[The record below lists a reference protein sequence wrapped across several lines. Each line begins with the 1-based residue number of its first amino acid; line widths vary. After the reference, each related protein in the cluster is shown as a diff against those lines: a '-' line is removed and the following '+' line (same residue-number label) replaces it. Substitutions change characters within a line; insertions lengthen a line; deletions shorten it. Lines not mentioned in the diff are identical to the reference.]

1 MKETHIPVIKFKRDK
16 YGDEL
21 MVDVVTLDAIRKS
34 KGFQKVLRQSF
45 YGVMLTTGGSGEVE
59 VDGVAGS
66 ARKGL
71 VAFARPGDVC
81 TVRED
86 NGLTALELIFER
98 DFLLSFFNDPH
109 FLDSLPYY
117 SHLRPSPYLVLD
129 ESLYN
134 KIVGLFVEIQIEIA
148 NERDVHLLRAL
159 LYEVLVLLQR
169 AFPIETKKPVNAE
182 SRVVRFQEL
191 VNEHF
196 ATETGVDFYADKLC
210 VTPNYL
216 NRIVQRTLG
225 QTTKAYIQSRRI
237 DEAKHLLRYSA
248 MPIGLI
254 SDRLHFDTPSYFVRA
269 FTKVTGQTPLQFRNC
284 PEK

>member
-1 MKETHIPVIKFKRDK
+1 MKETHIPVIKFRRDK

-21 MVDVVTLDAIRKS
+21 MVDVVTLDTIRKS
-34 KGFQKVLRQSF
+34 KGFQEVLRQSF

-159 LYEVLVLLQR
+159 LYEVLVLLQK

-269 FTKVTGQTPLQFRNC
+269 FTKVTGQTPLLFRNC

>member
-159 LYEVLVLLQR
+159 LYEVLVLLQK

-237 DEAKHLLRYSA
+237 DEAKHLLRYTA

>member
-159 LYEVLVLLQR
+159 LYEVLVLLQK

>member
-1 MKETHIPVIKFKRDK
+1 MKETHIPVIKFRRDK

-21 MVDVVTLDAIRKS
+21 MVDVVTLDTIRKS
-34 KGFQKVLRQSF
+34 KGFQEVLRQSF

-159 LYEVLVLLQR
+159 LYEVLVLLQK

-196 ATETGVDFYADKLC
+196 ATETGVNFYADKLC

>member
-1 MKETHIPVIKFKRDK
+1 MKETHIPVIKFRRDK

-21 MVDVVTLDAIRKS
+21 MVDVVTLDTIRKS
-34 KGFQKVLRQSF
+34 KGFQEVLRQSF

-159 LYEVLVLLQR
+159 LYEVLVLLQK

-248 MPIGLI
+248 TPIGLI

>member
-1 MKETHIPVIKFKRDK
+1 MKETHIPVIKFRRDK

-21 MVDVVTLDAIRKS
+21 MVDVVTLDTIRKS
-34 KGFQKVLRQSF
+34 KGFQEVLRQSF
-45 YGVMLTTGGSGEVE
+45 YGVMLTTGVSGEVE

-159 LYEVLVLLQR
+159 LYEVLVLLQK

>member
-1 MKETHIPVIKFKRDK
+1 MKETHIPVIKFRRDK

-21 MVDVVTLDAIRKS
+21 MVDVVTLDTIRKS
-34 KGFQKVLRQSF
+34 KGFQEVLRQSF

-59 VDGVAGS
+59 VDDVAGS

-98 DFLLSFFNDPH
+98 DFLLSFFSDPH
-109 FLDSLPYY
+109 FLDSLPFY

-159 LYEVLVLLQR
+159 LYEVLVLLQK

-237 DEAKHLLRYSA
+237 DEAKHLLRYTA

>member
-1 MKETHIPVIKFKRDK
+1 MKETHIPVIKFRRDK

-21 MVDVVTLDAIRKS
+21 MVDVVTLDTIRKS
-34 KGFQKVLRQSF
+34 KGFQEVLRQLF

-159 LYEVLVLLQR
+159 LYEVLVLLQK

>member
-1 MKETHIPVIKFKRDK
+1 MKEKHIPVIKFRRDK

-21 MVDVVTLDAIRKS
+21 MVDVVTLDTIRKS
-34 KGFQKVLRQSF
+34 KGFQEVLRQSF

-117 SHLRPSPYLVLD
+117 SHLRPSPYLILD

-159 LYEVLVLLQR
+159 LYEVLVLLQK

>member
-1 MKETHIPVIKFKRDK
+1 MKETHIPVIKFRRDK
-16 YGDEL
+16 HGDEL
-21 MVDVVTLDAIRKS
+21 MVDVVTLDTIRKS
-34 KGFQKVLRQSF
+34 KGFQEVLRQSF

-98 DFLLSFFNDPH
+98 DFLLSFFSDPH

-134 KIVGLFVEIQIEIA
+134 KIVGFFVEIQIEIA

-159 LYEVLVLLQR
+159 LYEVLVLLQK

-196 ATETGVDFYADKLC
+196 ATETGVNFYADKLC

>member
-1 MKETHIPVIKFKRDK
+1 MKETHIPVIKFRRDK

-21 MVDVVTLDAIRKS
+21 MVDVVTLDTIRKS
-34 KGFQKVLRQSF
+34 KGFQEVLRQSF

-66 ARKGL
+66 AWKGL

-159 LYEVLVLLQR
+159 LYEVLVLLQK

>member
-1 MKETHIPVIKFKRDK
+1 MKETHIPVIKFRRDK

-21 MVDVVTLDAIRKS
+21 MVDVVTLDTIRKS
-34 KGFQKVLRQSF
+34 KGFQEVLRQSF

-134 KIVGLFVEIQIEIA
+134 KIVGFFVEIQIEIA

-159 LYEVLVLLQR
+159 LYEVLVLLQK

>member
-1 MKETHIPVIKFKRDK
+1 MKETHIPVIKFRRDK

-21 MVDVVTLDAIRKS
+21 MVDVVTLDTIRKS
-34 KGFQKVLRQSF
+34 KGFQEVLRQSF

-159 LYEVLVLLQR
+159 LYEVLVLLQK

>member
-1 MKETHIPVIKFKRDK
+1 MKETHIPVIKFKQDK

-21 MVDVVTLDAIRKS
+21 MVDVVTLDTIRKS

-86 NGLTALELIFER
+86 NGLTALELIFKR

-117 SHLRPSPYLVLD
+117 SHLRPSPYLALD

-159 LYEVLVLLQR
+159 LYEVLVLLQK

-182 SRVVRFQEL
+182 SRVVRFQGL

-237 DEAKHLLRYSA
+237 DEAKHLLRYTA

-269 FTKVTGQTPLQFRNC
+269 FTKVTRQTPLQFRNC

>member
-1 MKETHIPVIKFKRDK
+1 MKETHIPVIKFRRDK

-21 MVDVVTLDAIRKS
+21 MVDVVTLDTIRKS
-34 KGFQKVLRQSF
+34 KGFQEVLRQSF

-117 SHLRPSPYLVLD
+117 SHLRPSPCLVLD

-159 LYEVLVLLQR
+159 LYEVLVLLQK

>member
-1 MKETHIPVIKFKRDK
+1 MKETHIPVIKFRRDK

-21 MVDVVTLDAIRKS
+21 MVDVVTLDTIRKS
-34 KGFQKVLRQSF
+34 KGFQEVLRQSF

-159 LYEVLVLLQR
+159 LYEVLVLLQK

-269 FTKVTGQTPLQFRNC
+269 FTKVTGQTPLQFRDC

>member
-1 MKETHIPVIKFKRDK
+1 MKETHIPVIKFRRDK

-21 MVDVVTLDAIRKS
+21 MVDVVTLDTIRKS
-34 KGFQKVLRQSF
+34 KGFQEVLRQLF

-159 LYEVLVLLQR
+159 LYEVLVLLQK

-196 ATETGVDFYADKLC
+196 ATENGVDFYADKLC

-254 SDRLHFDTPSYFVRA
+254 SDRLHFDTPSYFIRA

>member
-21 MVDVVTLDAIRKS
+21 MVDVVALDTIRKS
-34 KGFQKVLRQSF
+34 KGFQEVLRQSF

-237 DEAKHLLRYSA
+237 DEAKHLLRYTA

>member
-1 MKETHIPVIKFKRDK
+1 MKETHIPVIKFRRDK
-16 YGDEL
+16 HGDEL
-21 MVDVVTLDAIRKS
+21 MVDVVTLDTIRKS
-34 KGFQKVLRQSF
+34 KGFQEVLRQSF

-98 DFLLSFFNDPH
+98 DFLLSFFSDPH

-117 SHLRPSPYLVLD
+117 SHLRPSSYLVLD

-134 KIVGLFVEIQIEIA
+134 KIVGFFVEIQIEIA

-159 LYEVLVLLQR
+159 LYEVLVLLQK

-196 ATETGVDFYADKLC
+196 ATETGVNFYADKLC

>member
-1 MKETHIPVIKFKRDK
+1 MKETHIPVIKFRRDK

-34 KGFQKVLRQSF
+34 KGFQEVLRQSF
-45 YGVMLTTGGSGEVE
+45 YGVMLTTGGIGEVE

-66 ARKGL
+66 VRKGL

-159 LYEVLVLLQR
+159 LYEVLVLLQK

>member
-1 MKETHIPVIKFKRDK
+1 MKETHIPVIKFRRDK

-21 MVDVVTLDAIRKS
+21 MVDVVTLDTIRKS
-34 KGFQKVLRQSF
+34 KGFQEVLRQSF

-129 ESLYN
+129 KSLYN

-159 LYEVLVLLQR
+159 LYEVLVLLQK

>member
-117 SHLRPSPYLVLD
+117 SHLRPSPSLVLD

-148 NERDVHLLRAL
+148 NEREVHLLRAL
-159 LYEVLVLLQR
+159 LYEVLVLLQK

-237 DEAKHLLRYSA
+237 DDAKHLLRYSA

>member
-1 MKETHIPVIKFKRDK
+1 MKETHIPVIKFRRDK

-21 MVDVVTLDAIRKS
+21 MVDVVTLDTIRKS
-34 KGFQKVLRQSF
+34 KGFQEVLRQSF

-98 DFLLSFFNDPH
+98 DFLLSFFSDPH

-117 SHLRPSPYLVLD
+117 SHLRPSAYLVLD

-134 KIVGLFVEIQIEIA
+134 KIVGFFVEIQIEIA

-159 LYEVLVLLQR
+159 LYEVLVLLQK

-196 ATETGVDFYADKLC
+196 ATETGVNFYADKLC

>member
-1 MKETHIPVIKFKRDK
+1 MKETHIPVIKFRRDK

-66 ARKGL
+66 VRKGL

-159 LYEVLVLLQR
+159 LYEVLVLLQK

>member
-1 MKETHIPVIKFKRDK
+1 MKQTPIPVIKFKRDK

-34 KGFQKVLRQSF
+34 KEFQKVLRQSF
-45 YGVMLTTGGSGEVE
+45 YGVMLTTGGIGEVE
-59 VDGVAGS
+59 VDGMAGT

-81 TVRED
+81 TVMED
-86 NGLTALELIFER
+86 NGLTAIELIFER
-98 DFLLSFFNDPH
+98 DFLLSFFNDSH

-117 SHLRPSPYLVLD
+117 SHFRPSPYLTLD
-129 ESLYN
+129 ETMYN

-148 NERDVHLLRAL
+148 HERNVHLLRAL
-159 LYEVLVLLQR
+159 LYEVLVLLQK
-169 AFPIETKKPVNAE
+169 AFLVEAKKPVNAV
-182 SRVVRFQEL
+182 SRVARFQEL

-196 ATETGVDFYADKLC
+196 ATETGVNFYADKLC
-210 VTPNYL
+210 VTSNYL

-237 DEAKHLLRYSA
+237 DEAKRLLRYTA

-254 SDRLHFDTPSYFVRA
+254 SDSLHFDTPSYFVRA
-269 FTKVTGQTPLQFRNC
+269 FTKATGQTPLQFRGSH
-284 PEK
+284 EK

>member
-1 MKETHIPVIKFKRDK
+1 MKETHIPVIKFRRDK

-21 MVDVVTLDAIRKS
+21 MVDVVTLDTIRKS
-34 KGFQKVLRQSF
+34 KGFQEVLRQSF

>member
-237 DEAKHLLRYSA
+237 DEAKHLLRYTA

>member
-1 MKETHIPVIKFKRDK
+1 MKETHIPVIKFRRDK

-21 MVDVVTLDAIRKS
+21 MVDVVTLDTIRKS
-34 KGFQKVLRQSF
+34 KGFQEVLRQSF

-148 NERDVHLLRAL
+148 NEREVHLLRAL
-159 LYEVLVLLQR
+159 LYEVLVLLQK

-237 DEAKHLLRYSA
+237 DEAKHLLRYTA

>member
-1 MKETHIPVIKFKRDK
+1 MKETHIPVIKFRRDK

-21 MVDVVTLDAIRKS
+21 MVDVVTLDTIRKS
-34 KGFQKVLRQSF
+34 KGFQEVLRQSF

-159 LYEVLVLLQR
+159 LYEVLVLLQK

-196 ATETGVDFYADKLC
+196 ATEIGVDFYADKLC

-225 QTTKAYIQSRRI
+225 QTTKAYIQSRRV

>member
-117 SHLRPSPYLVLD
+117 SHLRPSPYLALD

-159 LYEVLVLLQR
+159 LYEVLVLLQK

>member
-1 MKETHIPVIKFKRDK
+1 M
-16 YGDEL
+16 
-21 MVDVVTLDAIRKS
+21 
-34 KGFQKVLRQSF
+34 
-45 YGVMLTTGGSGEVE
+45 
-59 VDGVAGS
+59 
-66 ARKGL
+66 
-71 VAFARPGDVC
+71 
-81 TVRED
+81 
-86 NGLTALELIFER
+86 
-98 DFLLSFFNDPH
+98 
-109 FLDSLPYY
+109 
-117 SHLRPSPYLVLD
+117 VLD

>member
-1 MKETHIPVIKFKRDK
+1 MKETHIPVIKFRRDK

-159 LYEVLVLLQR
+159 LYEVLVLLQK

>member
-34 KGFQKVLRQSF
+34 KGFQEVLRQSF

-66 ARKGL
+66 VRKGL

-159 LYEVLVLLQR
+159 LYEVLVLLQK

-196 ATETGVDFYADKLC
+196 ATETWVDFYADKLC

>member
-1 MKETHIPVIKFKRDK
+1 MKEMHIPVIKFRRDK

-21 MVDVVTLDAIRKS
+21 MVDVVTLDTIRKS
-34 KGFQKVLRQSF
+34 KGFQEVLRQSF

-159 LYEVLVLLQR
+159 LYEVLVLLQK

>member
-1 MKETHIPVIKFKRDK
+1 MKETHIPVIKFRRDK

-59 VDGVAGS
+59 VDGVSCS
-66 ARKGL
+66 ASKGL

-159 LYEVLVLLQR
+159 LYEVLVLLQK

>member
-1 MKETHIPVIKFKRDK
+1 MKETHIPVIKFRRDK

-21 MVDVVTLDAIRKS
+21 MVDVVTLDTIRKS
-34 KGFQKVLRQSF
+34 KGFQEVLRQSF

-159 LYEVLVLLQR
+159 LYEVLVLLQK

-196 ATETGVDFYADKLC
+196 ATETGVNFYADKLC

-237 DEAKHLLRYSA
+237 DEAKYLLRYSA